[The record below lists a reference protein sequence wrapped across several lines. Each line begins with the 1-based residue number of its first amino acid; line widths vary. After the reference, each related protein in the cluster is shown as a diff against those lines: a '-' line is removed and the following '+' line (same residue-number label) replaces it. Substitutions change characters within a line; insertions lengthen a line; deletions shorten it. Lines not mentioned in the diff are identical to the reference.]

1 MLPNALLRY
10 IRYTHAQ
17 TCDCVPVQS
26 ATQGAASLHTLHKP
40 ISCDNVPVQS
50 AQQCT
55 ASVHTQYFTH
65 AQACDNVRV
74 QSATQCTVSVNI
86 ILDTCPNLLF
96 VCFFGANFLCICRA
110 KDFCIHHTAV
120 ASQGNPETQWVYHV
134 RSNAL
139 GQRCLACWTC
149 GAEMS
154 RIVIVRLPQDWLKDL
169 LDAPNLRTPGLAP
182 FTLAFCS
189 PCLLQVAL
197 HQLLSKVSTFLSGL
211 GLLWCH
217 FRGRDVS
224 DLTCGA
230 EMSRMSHLR
239 GRDVSHVALAGQKCF
254 AFFSPHSTDDDMSCL
269 LHFQGPYFLHLPC

>member
-1 MLPNALLRY
+1 MHCFGKYNTWHVPKPVV
-10 IRYTHAQ
+10 
-17 TCDCVPVQS
+17 CV
-26 ATQGAASLHTLHKP
+26 L
-40 ISCDNVPVQS
+40 
-50 AQQCT
+50 
-55 ASVHTQYFTH
+55 
-65 AQACDNVRV
+65 
-74 QSATQCTVSVNI
+74 
-86 ILDTCPNLLF
+86 
-96 VCFFGANFLCICRA
+96 FFGANFLCICRA
-110 KDFCIHHTAV
+110 KDFCMYTAV
-120 ASQGNPETQWVYHV
+120 ASQGNPETQSVYHV

-197 HQLLSKVSTFLSGL
+197 HRLLSKVSTFLSGL
-211 GLLWCH
+211 GLLCH

-239 GRDVSHVALAGQKCF
+239 GRDVSHVALAGQKRF
-254 AFFSPHSTDDDMSCL
+254 AFFSPHSTDDMSCL